1 MGARVISNTKTTII
15 SMLAAFQVAT
25 QVGWGLKVLGPARGK
40 QTLGLWQRDDTI
52 LFILTQNKIP
62 RQARVGQ

>member
-1 MGARVISNTKTTII
+1 
-15 SMLAAFQVAT
+15 MLAAFQVAT
-25 QVGWGLKVLGPARGK
+25 QVGWGLKVSGPARGK

-62 RQARVGQ
+62 RQARRDNEAKLVSNCSNCV

>member
-1 MGARVISNTKTTII
+1 
-15 SMLAAFQVAT
+15 MLAAFQVAT
-25 QVGWGLKVLGPARGK
+25 QVGWGLKVSGPARGK

-62 RQARVGQ
+62 RQARWDNEAKLVSNCSNCV